1 MYQQI
6 TDAKQLQQE
15 FLQYEEKET
24 TLRTQQEQLKAHILQ
39 LEQQLARLATDRSE
53 AEAFHCDKIQA
64 DCPYVSVIRKV
75 ATSALDE
82 QRSYFT
88 EQITTAREVTAPA
101 LVDTLSL
108 LLEKKNEIHTQITQ
122 KKQLFILL

>member
-24 TLRTQQEQLKAHILQ
+24 TLHTQQEQLNTHILQ
-39 LEQQLARLATDRSE
+39 LEQQLARLATDRTQ
-53 AEAFHCDKIQA
+53 AESFHCDKIQA

-75 ATSALDE
+75 TTSALDE
-82 QRSYFT
+82 QRTYFT
-88 EQITTAREVTAPA
+88 EQIATAREITAPG
-101 LVDTLSL
+101 LVDTLSSIAQ
-108 LLEKKNEIHTQITQ
+108 KKNEISTLITQ
-122 KKQLFILL
+122 KKQLFIAL

>member
-24 TLRTQQEQLKAHILQ
+24 TLRTQQEQLKAHIRQ
-39 LEQQLARLATDRSE
+39 LEQQLARLTTDHAQ
-53 AEAFHCDKIQA
+53 AEAYRCEKIQA

-75 ATSALDE
+75 TTSALDE
-82 QRSYFT
+82 QRTYFT
-88 EQITTAREVTAPA
+88 EQITTAREVTAPELIGA
-101 LVDTLSL
+101 LSVL
-108 LLEKKNEIHTQITQ
+108 LQKKSEIDGQITE
-122 KKQLFILL
+122 KKQLFIAL